1 MNKSVGERR
10 EQREEF
16 VLRKILP
23 HLERRWG
30 KCSSSNAEVCKILAK
45 VSCSINSGKVVKH
58 ALQMLFYLIF
68 KANFGSGNDKLLNVE
83 AVMRSS
89 MLTKAEHSEG
99 NLKFVVYSRILSLL
113 LIQHVCQE
121 KLPIVTLENDLKSVQ
136 ELLRPL
142 IKGSVKKDQFRY
154 SVEFILKTIDRLL
167 KQHDKSIWPTKLKD
181 LLEECHEFCAN
192 SRMQSKDLKI
202 NHALETKKNVEWID
216 RHCILID
223 LHGKVSFS
231 VAFRLFLFHNLK

>member
-23 HLERRWG
+23 HLERRWS

-45 VSCSINSGKVVKH
+45 VSCSINSGNVVKH

-89 MLTKAEHSEG
+89 IFTKAEHSEG